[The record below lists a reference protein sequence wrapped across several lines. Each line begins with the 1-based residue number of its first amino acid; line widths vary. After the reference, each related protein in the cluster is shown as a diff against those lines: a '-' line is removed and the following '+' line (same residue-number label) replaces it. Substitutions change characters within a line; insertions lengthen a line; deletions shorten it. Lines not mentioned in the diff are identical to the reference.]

1 MNDYYSNLPHGSYLE
16 TIEKINKSLM
26 PISKTL
32 SEIAFDTSTLTRVTE
47 RLNRQ
52 MLDMWKKYETVDV
65 SKAAL
70 AIMKTAYKPLGL
82 SDDLL
87 QSMESFQEISRRFS
101 SISMVDE
108 YRKSLDSIQNLAKTL
123 MSFDSIDMSSS
134 LRTFEESMRCFGEE
148 LMSEQVSQLRSIDY
162 GKIFSETMEAN
173 GSLKDAVDAAYAT
186 LPDENSTEAEEL
198 ETEFADEQEIHD
210 AVQEQ
215 INNPVGFQ
223 EMVANWAEGKR
234 SNIILFMDL

>member
-1 MNDYYSNLPHGSYLE
+1 
-16 TIEKINKSLM
+16 M

-108 YRKSLDSIQNLAKTL
+108 YRKAWIA
-123 MSFDSIDMSSS
+123 FRI
-134 LRTFEESMRCFGEE
+134 
-148 LMSEQVSQLRSIDY
+148 
-162 GKIFSETMEAN
+162 
-173 GSLKDAVDAAYAT
+173 
-186 LPDENSTEAEEL
+186 LPR
-198 ETEFADEQEIHD
+198 H
-210 AVQEQ
+210 
-215 INNPVGFQ
+215 
-223 EMVANWAEGKR
+223 
-234 SNIILFMDL
+234 